1 VADRLRD
8 PAKKFAHGAAP
19 AAKTPPPHT
28 HTLMHLLRLA
38 VWLLPCLA
46 ACSGNEIVGLHIRLH
61 PDGAADVTA
70 RALVASPSPSPAEAV
85 VKGVDWHQRAALMH
99 SQGAAAKLADLR
111 FGDDALQFVP
121 RMDANKL
128 TVRIARSATAG
139 WVAALVP
146 DKRTRGE
153 LAGVYDPRRKT
164 TEVGDTLRLE
174 FDLPGAAVSS
184 SVLPSARGV
193 EADRDGKRAWL
204 SIPVETAREAGETLT
219 WDVTWN

>member
-1 VADRLRD
+1 
-8 PAKKFAHGAAP
+8 
-19 AAKTPPPHT
+19 
-28 HTLMHLLRLA
+28 MNLLRFAL
-38 VWLLPCLA
+38 WLLPCFA
-46 ACSGNEIVGLHIRLH
+46 ACSGNEIVGLHVRLH

-70 RALVASPSPSPAEAV
+70 RALVASPAPSPAETAA
-85 VKGVDWHQRAALMH
+85 KGITWNQRAALVH
-99 SQGAAAKLADLR
+99 SQGAAAKLADVR

-139 WVAALVP
+139 WVAALAP

-153 LAGVYDPRRKT
+153 LAGVYDPSRKT

-174 FDLPGAAVSS
+174 FELPGAAVSS

-193 EADRDGKRAWL
+193 EAGRDGKRAWL